1 MRRTCVGVVTGVLV
15 LVVLALVRP
24 HVFAQAPPSAG
35 GPFEY
40 RVLATSRTS
49 TMERELNNAANM
61 GFKFSSVMGGETAI
75 GGQEVVVILGRT
87 ENSKPRYQYK
97 LLATTRTSTMQRE
110 LQQAADEGFQY
121 IGQTVFESAFG
132 GQEVVCILQ
141 RDKLDPKANRYQYRL
156 FATTRTST
164 MERELT
170 VAGNEGFEVLGM
182 TIGKTAIGGKELVTI
197 TRREAR

>member
-1 MRRTCVGVVTGVLV
+1 MRRTCVWMVSGALVFVLV
-15 LVVLALVRP
+15 PAMPAIVV
-24 HVFAQAPPSAG
+24 AQGPSAG

-49 TMERELNNAANM
+49 TMEKELNAAANM
-61 GFKFSSVMGGETAI
+61 GFKFSSVMGGETAV

-87 ENSKPRYQYK
+87 ENSKPRYQYR
-97 LLATTRTSTMQRE
+97 LLATSRTSTMQRE

-121 IGQTVFESAFG
+121 IGQTVFETAFG
-132 GQEVVCILQ
+132 GQEVVCILE
-141 RDKLDPKANRYQYRL
+141 RDKLDSKPNRYQYRL